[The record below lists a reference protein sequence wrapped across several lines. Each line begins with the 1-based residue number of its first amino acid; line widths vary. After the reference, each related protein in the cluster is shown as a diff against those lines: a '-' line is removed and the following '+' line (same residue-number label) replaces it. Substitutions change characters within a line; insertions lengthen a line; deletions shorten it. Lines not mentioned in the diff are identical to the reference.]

1 MGGEPLRMLRCA
13 RGMQAAAPAALLHG
27 REALAELGLPGGA
40 GTGRKGDAILCVNHT
55 FSVCDLWDQPMIHL
69 SSGVNQG
76 SNKNINI

>member
-1 MGGEPLRMLRCA
+1 MIAGHKGGGGGD
-13 RGMQAAAPAALLHG
+13 GMEG
-27 REALAELGLPGGA
+27 GGGGA